1 VYIILFVIPA
11 PGVLSSIC
19 VVDIDVFALKNWK
32 IKDNTGMIN
41 NGVNLNPGA
50 EFKSI
55 PKNKFGLNCTSL
67 AI

>member
-1 VYIILFVIPA
+1 MTLKALCTSYLFVIPA

-50 EFKSI
+50 E
-55 PKNKFGLNCTSL
+55 LNPYLRISL
-67 AI
+67 V